1 MGIINEINKAITGEC
16 GCGKYHAEIKLDV
29 ETGSGVIVKVPEYVK
44 KYGCRN
50 VFLIA
55 DSNTYAVAFSYAEAS
70 RKCDFSFKTVL
81 LNCILKK
88 LHDVRRA
95 FQVTGAAYADLYYH
109 NFALTS
115 FSKKSVTVSGVTEK
129 NASSTVTHTPC

>member
-1 MGIINEINKAITGEC
+1 MFFEKLTEEQIREVMNVISDDGELTIL
-16 GCGKYHAEIKLDV
+16 KI
-29 ETGSGVIVKVPEYVK
+29 
-44 KYGCRN
+44 R
-50 VFLIA
+50 
-55 DSNTYAVAFSYAEAS
+55 TYDQSFDDAVAFSNAEAS
-70 RKCDFSFKTVL
+70 RKCDFSFKAVL